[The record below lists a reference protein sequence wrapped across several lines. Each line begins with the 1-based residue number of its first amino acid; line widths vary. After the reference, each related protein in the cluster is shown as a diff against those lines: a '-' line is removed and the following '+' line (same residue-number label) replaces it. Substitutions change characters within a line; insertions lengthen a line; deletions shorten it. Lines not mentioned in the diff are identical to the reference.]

1 MPASGNGMP
10 KTVVATMTAVTPPA
24 MAHQWGRTR
33 RPASRPNSTRIGR
46 AATSVERSQLCNG
59 SYTWVQAIAYSSRGR
74 VEYGGS
80 LMELANP
87 ARVRVLAQGAGEGEG
102 AASTARTVRAS

>member
-1 MPASGNGMP
+1 MPARGKGMP
-10 KTVVATMTAVTPPA
+10 KTVTATTTAVAPAA
-24 MAHQWGRTR
+24 MAHQCGRTR

-87 ARVRVLAQGAGEGEG
+87 ERVRVLAQGEGEGEG
-102 AASTARTVRAS
+102 ASSTSRTF